1 MLAEENNRLLSP
13 MPVFIAIG
21 VSAAAAL
28 LAFLLRSLSPTGA
41 IAATA
46 IGSAILW
53 ATGWLGAAV
62 LGTYFVA
69 ASVASRLSVQ
79 ARGDAEEAKSETRNH
94 RQVLANG
101 GFAALGALAEPA
113 VPGLGLWLL
122 TVGLAAACGDTWAT
136 ALGSLSPRTPRDLL
150 TRHPVVRGTSGGVT
164 GLGISA
170 GILGA
175 GLIGL
180 VGTSVTG
187 RGSLMLVAA
196 GIGTTAMLLDS
207 ALGSRLQVRYHC
219 ARCDQ
224 ATERSPHGCG
234 TMPTPVRG
242 IRWLDNDGV
251 NAAVTALAVA
261 SGALLWPLV
270 GG

>member
-13 MPVFIAIG
+13 MPVLYAIG
-21 VSAAAAL
+21 ASAGAAL
-28 LAFLLRSLSPTGA
+28 LAFLLRSLSASGA
-41 IAATA
+41 VAATA
-46 IGSAILW
+46 IGSLILW

-62 LGTYFVA
+62 LGAYFVA

-79 ARGDAEEAKSETRNH
+79 ARRDAEEAKAEIRNH

-101 GFAALGALAEPA
+101 GFAALGALAEPL

-122 TVGLAAACGDTWAT
+122 TIGLAAACADTWAT

-150 TRHPVVRGTSGGVT
+150 TRRPVPRGTSGGVT

-180 VGTSVTG
+180 LGTSVTG
-187 RGSLMLVAA
+187 RGSLMLAA
-196 GIGTTAMLLDS
+196 TGLGTVSMLLDS
-207 ALGSRLQVRYHC
+207 ALGSRFQKRYHC
-219 ARCDQ
+219 ATCDEM
-224 ATERSPHGCG
+224 TESTPHRCG
-234 TMPTPVRG
+234 TVPAPVRG
-242 IRWLDNDGV
+242 RRWLDNDGV
-251 NAAVTALAVA
+251 NATSTAFAVA
-261 SGALLWPLV
+261 GGALLWFIM
-270 GG
+270 GS